1 MPLFAVNL
9 PPNANYFFGFIMTI
23 ASFDILPTD
32 SFYNDYFDMT
42 QSLPISDH
50 FESLGFNSQYLLYN
64 LGSLIIGILSI
75 PFFALIVLLMK
86 PFRRCSDKIHR
97 QHILLSRYLYWGHF
111 ITVFRESYTILVI
124 CSLINVTHVRMSFKL
139 L

>member
-9 PPNANYFFGFIMTI
+9 PPNANYFFGFVMTI

-42 QSLPISDH
+42 ESLPISDH
-50 FESLGFNSQYLLYN
+50 FESLGFNSQYFLYN
-64 LGSLIIGILSI
+64 LGSLMIGLLSLPVLAI
-75 PFFALIVLLMK
+75 MVLLMK
-86 PFRRCSDKIHR
+86 PFRTCSDKVHR
-97 QHILLSRYLYWGHF
+97 WHNKLSRYLYWGHV

-124 CSLINVTHVRMSFKL
+124 CSLINVTHVRFYY
-139 L
+139 